1 MKQVASATCFRLVVE
16 LESTMIGIT
25 TFIDLLGADNLLVG

>member
-16 LESTMIGIT
+16 LEFTTIDIT
-25 TFIDLLGADNLLVG
+25 TFIDLLGADNLLLG